1 MHGSDGIVRPAI
13 ALGGRKTNLLC
24 GALRRLIQSVAQA
37 THNPLNPYVARGPK
51 HDFEK
56 HLALYMKLAGF
67 FGVDWTRLKLNF
79 HRRFLRLGFSPHAR
93 PTATSSSYFTKSA
106 WGHCPFA
113 AMIARA
119 GPGNAIAK
127 AGAGYSASHSVG
139 AAGPVS
145 VASA

>member
-1 MHGSDGIVRPAI
+1 MTAI
-13 ALGGRKTNLLC
+13 ALGGRETNLLC
-24 GALRRLIQSVAQA
+24 SALRRLIQPVTQA
-37 THNPLNPYVARGPK
+37 AHDPLNSYVARGSK

-56 HLALYMKLAGF
+56 YLALYMKLAGF
-67 FGVDWTRLKLNF
+67 FGVDRTRLKLNF

-93 PTATSSSYFTKSA
+93 PAATSSSYFTKSA

-113 AMIARA
+113 AMIARPR
-119 GPGNAIAK
+119 PGNAIAK

-139 AAGPVS
+139 SASSVS